1 MPGTEDEFDRLVREA
16 SPGLLRAA
24 WLLVG
29 EWPAAEDLVQTAF
42 ERTWPKWTKLAD
54 DDQRRAYLHRV
65 LTNAFLRDR
74 RRRWTGEL
82 PAAELP
88 QSIDA
93 DGADALVLRTSVIS
107 AVRRLPPRQRAV
119 VALRYLADL
128 TEVQTAAALRC
139 SVGTVKSYAARALAT
154 LRVDPTVTDLFAE
167 ETKP

>member
-93 DGADALVLRTSVIS
+93 DGADALVLRTSVVS

-139 SVGTVKSYAARALAT
+139 SVGTVKSYSARALAT